1 MFKLALGCEAATLL
15 NIEMLANELPIGSLL
30 HRRNARIETRKLRE
44 VKISAAP
51 AAPRTPWGPGL
62 NIRKIEARL
71 LRKPG
76 KNNPLVIPHSVD
88 HATLQRPEPPKRV
101 GPLAPHILLQ

>member
-1 MFKLALGCEAATLL
+1 MSHPIVSLRAARAPVGQAHIAYMFKLALGCEAATLL

-51 AAPRTPWGPGL
+51 AEARTP
-62 NIRKIEARL
+62 
-71 LRKPG
+71 
-76 KNNPLVIPHSVD
+76 
-88 HATLQRPEPPKRV
+88 
-101 GPLAPHILLQ
+101 